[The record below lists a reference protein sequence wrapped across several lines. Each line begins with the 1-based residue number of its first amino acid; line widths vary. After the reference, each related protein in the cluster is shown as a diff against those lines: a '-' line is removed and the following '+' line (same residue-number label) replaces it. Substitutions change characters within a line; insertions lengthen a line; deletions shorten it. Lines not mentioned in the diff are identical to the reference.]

1 MHSALW
7 IGIEIIIKLYGR
19 LFADIKNSNFL
30 NLGSGP
36 FQVGSRWRR
45 CNRFLLGSF
54 LYKGA
59 YSVDSGDGDECQGIA
74 GYL

>member
-7 IGIEIIIKLYGR
+7 IGFEIIIKLYGR

-45 CNRFLLGSF
+45 CNGSYLAVF
-54 LYKGA
+54 FIK
-59 YSVDSGDGDECQGIA
+59 VPIPWIA
-74 GYL
+74 VMETNAKE